1 MGSAGA
7 AEAGAG
13 TNREQSCRMTCSQW
27 WFPIA
32 LACASTACAQS
43 PEAQAGGEVVH
54 SADLSAGAHAKIPAE
69 PLAAR
74 ADSLVRADRP
84 WRATVLLAPSV
95 RAPASATPAVRL
107 VAARAAAAWEG
118 WAEVDRLLHG
128 APWLDSNLDGEGR
141 ELLAR
146 SALERG
152 QPAEDDARAALAA
165 ARTPTEQAVR
175 RVLLA
180 RALDRADARDSAA
193 KLYAA
198 AAGQLPAAAD
208 WLRLRAA
215 GVSADSASRAK
226 YFAKVSSAPA
236 RARIAW
242 TDAQS
247 RERARDFEGAA
258 RVYRSVKAE
267 PAALRAE
274 GLAARDDASRAAVAG
289 RVAAFLARNPPAVD
303 AKVALEVLE
312 SLHVTLP
319 RDQELVIARAATEA
333 GVAPR
338 AIAGFARAQASAPLT
353 ARDQLTYATAL
364 ARGGRSADAIRIYA
378 QVAAADAA
386 LAPTAEYQRA
396 RVLLQSG
403 NGAAARAGL
412 RAIADRY
419 ATNRAASAQA
429 LLLLADLQ
437 VDDGDLAGAAQSLGT
452 LTQRYPDAEQAPLAR
467 FRAGLLAWNGDAN
480 RAAAEWDSLA
490 ARYPNDVEAPAARY
504 WAARAHARAGRR
516 AEAESRW
523 RSLATGMPLTYYG
536 VMSAK
541 RLGAFDW
548 KLPAGSD
555 SVARVAAVDEA
566 VARVRALQLL
576 GMDVEAKFETD
587 ALAARGEQDPAEAPA
602 IAQAL
607 SAVGDPARALRISLR
622 TIDRGG
628 EAPRALYRYAYPV
641 LHADALQEYARA
653 AGLDPALVAGVI
665 RQEST
670 WNPQAVSVAGA
681 RGLMQLLPSVGA
693 SIAKGRGFPL
703 WNPALLFEPD
713 VSLQLGTLHLA
724 SSMRGAE
731 NPVRALAAYNA
742 GTSRVVRWS
751 SRPGAN
757 SDPELFT
764 EWIPYTETRDYVRVV
779 QRNAAVY
786 QRMYGW

>member
-1 MGSAGA
+1 
-7 AEAGAG
+7 
-13 TNREQSCRMTCSQW
+13 MTPSRW
-27 WFPIA
+27 WVPIVA
-32 LACASTACAQS
+32 VCASTACGQS
-43 PEAQAGGEVVH
+43 PEAQAGGEVLR
-54 SADLSAGAHAKIPAE
+54 SADLSSGVHAKLPAE
-69 PLAAR
+69 PLAVR
-74 ADSLVRADRP
+74 ADSLVRAGRA

-118 WAEVDRLLHG
+118 WAEVDRVLHG
-128 APWLDSNLDGEGR
+128 APWLDSSLDGEGR

-152 QPAEDDARAALAA
+152 QPAEEDARAAVAA

-193 KLYAA
+193 KLYAT
-198 AAGQLPAAAD
+198 AAGQVTAAAD

-215 GVSADSASRAK
+215 GVSADSEDRAK
-226 YFAKVSSAPA
+226 YFSKVTSSPA
-236 RARIAW
+236 RGRIAW
-242 TDAQS
+242 TDAQA
-247 RERARDFEGAA
+247 RERSRDFAGAA

-274 GLAARDDASRAAVAG
+274 GLAAGDDAVRAAVAG
-289 RVAAFLARNPPAVD
+289 RVAAYLARTPPAAD
-303 AKVALEVLE
+303 AKVALDVLE

-319 RDQELVIARAATEA
+319 RDQELVVARAATAA

-338 AIAGFARAQASAPLT
+338 AIAGFARAQAAAQLI

-378 QVAAADAA
+378 QVAAADAT

-403 NGAAARAGL
+403 NGAAARAAL
-412 RAIADRY
+412 RGVVEHY
-419 ATNRAASAQA
+419 PTNRAASAPA

-437 VDDGDLAGAAQSLGT
+437 VDDRDLAGAAQSLAQIA
-452 LTQRYPDAEQAPLAR
+452 QRYPDAEQAPLAR
-467 FRAGLLAWNGDAN
+467 FREGLLAWNGDAA
-480 RAAAEWDSLA
+480 RAAALWDSLA
-490 ARYPNDVEAPAARY
+490 TRYPNDVEAPAARY
-504 WAARAHARAGRR
+504 WAARAQARAGRR
-516 AEAESRW
+516 ADAESRF
-523 RSLATGMPLTYYG
+523 RSLATSMPLTYYG

-548 KLPAGSD
+548 KPPAGSD
-555 SVARVAAVDEA
+555 SAAHHATVDEA

-576 GMDVEAKFETD
+576 GMDVEAKFEID
-587 ALAARGEQDPAEAPA
+587 ALAALAEQDPAMAPTV
-602 IAQAL
+602 AQAL

-622 TIDRGG
+622 TIERGG
-628 EAPRALYRYAYPV
+628 NAPRVLYRYAYPV

-653 AGLDPALVAGVI
+653 ASVAPALVAGVI

-693 SIAKGRGFPL
+693 SIAKGLGYPL

-713 VSLQLGTLHLA
+713 VSLQLGTLHLQ

-751 SRPGAN
+751 NRPGA

-779 QRNAAVY
+779 TRNAAVY
-786 QRMYGW
+786 SRMYGF